1 MRRLLKI
8 AFGKSQNRILIGIT
22 LLAMVLA
29 TFSSQLEM
37 FAIGMITKKGPD
49 FFELFAKEQE
59 GKFIKED
66 KISFEDVEKRWQE
79 IDLES
84 KGMITTQDTNRYL
97 QTRKSTD
104 IIQKGINLFNSI
116 FPINDNLTHLAFF
129 LVLIATFRAITLFA
143 HRFCVK
149 LIAISVSKDLR
160 REYFQHIQT
169 LPMAFYQ
176 QHPIGALSSRVV
188 GDAALIAE
196 AVNAC
201 LVNYFQTPFTVLST
215 LSLCFM
221 ASWQLSVIIFA
232 GIPLI
237 VFPIVVLSKKVKKIS
252 KQIQQNQEKFAS
264 VIIDF
269 LAGIQ
274 TVKMFAMEEFALKK
288 YCEQNDK
295 MASLEQKSARY
306 DLSTRPI
313 IHTIAMFCLA
323 TALIYGLYILK
334 MSVPE
339 VLFFCGL
346 LYIFYEPV
354 KKFAEENTHIQR
366 GIAAADRMFEVLDL
380 KPQIQD
386 QVKAEDL
393 EGFNDTLEFEDVWF
407 KYNEQWVLKG
417 LSFKV
422 KKGETIAIVGPTGA
436 GKSTIVQLLPRLYDI
451 QKGAIRIDGKSI
463 HSLSQRSLR
472 ENISFVPQ
480 RPFLF
485 LDSIA
490 ENISYGNKLPLE
502 EIQEAAKRAH
512 AHEFISKLP
521 LGYDTILDESGKNLS
536 GGQQQRLAIARA
548 LLKKAPILV
557 MDEATS
563 SLDNISESHIKSA
576 IKQLQGKIT
585 QIIIAHRLSTI
596 EHADRII
603 YLENGQKIAEGSK
616 DELLA
621 SCAGFKQ
628 MWEIMRSK

>member
-1 MRRLLKI
+1 MRRLLRI
-8 AFGKSQNRILIGIT
+8 AFGKKHNRILIAIT
-22 LLAMVLA
+22 LVAMCLA

-49 FFELFAKEQE
+49 FFDLFAP
-59 GKFIKED
+59 IKEGRLV
-66 KISFEDVEKRWQE
+66 KEDQLSLKQVQDRWEE
-79 IDLES
+79 IDTDQ
-84 KGMITTQDTNRYL
+84 KGYITTGDVNDYL
-97 QTRKSTD
+97 QTRKNQD
-104 IIQKGINLFNSI
+104 IIQKGIKFFNRI
-116 FPINDNLTHLAFF
+116 FPVNDNLKNLAFF
-129 LVLIATFRAITLFA
+129 LVLIAFFRAVTLFA

-149 LIAISVSKDLR
+149 LVAIRVSKDLR
-160 REYFQHIQT
+160 QGYFQHIQS

-176 QHPIGALSSRVV
+176 KHPIGGLSSRVV

-201 LVNYFQTPFTVLST
+201 LINYFQTPFTILST

-221 ASWQLSVIIFA
+221 ASWQLSVIIFL

-237 VFPIVVLSKKVKKIS
+237 VTPIILLSKKVKKIS
-252 KQIQQNQEKFAS
+252 RQIQQNQEKFAS

-288 YCEQNDK
+288 YQEQNEK
-295 MASLEQKSARY
+295 MAALEQKSARY

-323 TALIYGLYILK
+323 TALIYGLYVLK

-380 KPQIQD
+380 ESQIQD
-386 QVKAEDL
+386 QHEAEKMTSFEDHI
-393 EGFNDTLEFEDVWF
+393 EFDDVWF
-407 KYNEQWVLKG
+407 KYQDQWVLKG

-422 KKGETIAIVGPTGA
+422 HKGETVAIVGPTGA
-436 GKSTIVQLLPRLYDI
+436 GKSTIVQLLPRLYEI

-463 HSLSQRSLR
+463 HVLSQRSLR

-480 RPFLF
+480 KPFLF
-485 LDSIA
+485 LDSVT
-490 ENISYGNKLPLE
+490 ENISYGKKIPLE
-502 EIQEAAKRAH
+502 DVQLAARQAY

-521 LGYDTILDESGKNLS
+521 LGYDTVLDESGKNLS

-548 LLKKAPILV
+548 LVKKAPILV

-563 SLDNISESHIKSA
+563 SLDNISESHIKAA
-576 IKQLQGKIT
+576 IKQLQGKVT

-603 YLENGQKIAEGSK
+603 YLENGQKVAEGTK
-616 DELLA
+616 DELLH